1 MLDIWENSLRKVK
14 LHWEANFTTQT
25 PAQVDQRLMISS
37 KKCMGFFL
45 DLFQNTVVDEL
56 WICPGWIVN
65 AKVLA
70 QHSKLYNT
78 ALHRVHTW
86 NVTFQPYVW
95 AFAWVHRAVQHW
107 TDYLAVLYSIM
118 CNCALYR
125 FIREATRGEI
135 VIKCGECRGG
145 DLLGGTG
152 RTSATPSKTSEDIYS
167 PMTSLLKSDHPTLPG
182 PVGRGGGSGKPLL
195 DCC

>member
-145 DLLGGTG
+145 ICWEVLEELVPPQAKHL
-152 RTSATPSKTSEDIYS
+152 RIYI
-167 PMTSLLKSDHPTLPG
+167 LPW
-182 PVGRGGGSGKPLL
+182 PASWNLTILPCQVL
-195 DCC
+195 